1 MLLDPLRRGHVILLL
16 EGSVE
21 DGFAFEAR
29 AFRYAL
35 DGGVQVCPCTQQGD
49 GMRHA
54 QFIPIAGEGGLQFLI
69 EAVGD
74 TDTGDVECLRNVVQ
88 RKIRFEVGL
97 FSFDVENDALKIR

>member
-1 MLLDPLRRGHVILLL
+1 MLFDPLGRRHPILLL

-29 AFRYAL
+29 ALRDAL
-35 DGGVQVCPCTQQGD
+35 DGSGQMNSCTQQGD
-49 GMRHA
+49 GMPHA
-54 QFIPIAGEGGLQFLI
+54 QFIPIGRERGLQFLI

-74 TDTGDVECLRNVVQ
+74 TDTRNIECLRNVMQ
-88 RKIRFEVGL
+88 GEIRFEVGL